1 MEMEIDVA
9 PKDVA
14 PDEVPIMLA
23 VGSAEE
29 KLATAKSCR

>member
-1 MEMEIDVA
+1 MEMEI
-9 PKDVA
+9 DVA